1 VNYSVINY
9 CITNILGCHVQHEFI
24 SNISFKSVNIPE
36 NDSEPHLQQISGF
49 LQNMFVKKLD
59 ISDLFILLTNNKS
72 L

>member
-1 VNYSVINY
+1 MQTRIQVRWWYY
-9 CITNILGCHVQHEFI
+9 MY
-24 SNISFKSVNIPE
+24 NIPE